1 MLRLLPNRLAAVVR
15 LGGLGFALGLLLW
28 GPVACEESP
37 PPAPLEPL
45 ADERCPLRDVRV
57 LLASDAEGIRLRV
70 DGKISLTDTEGAA
83 VRVYPGDDGLT
94 VEQGGKGEFLIAGAV
109 VASATVGLE
118 PTPGEGLFLSIRHR
132 GKWSPETHYPGS
144 LRLILDDER
153 GFAVINAVDVERYV
167 AVVVAG
173 EVWPTFH
180 EEAYR
185 AQAIVARTFVLYQ
198 MERRPNALYDV
209 KATQSSQVYHGVRTD
224 EPGRRAVEA
233 TRFTRGLV
241 CTWRDGDEDRLFS
254 TYYSAACG
262 GMSQSAA
269 IFGAADDVPPLAGG
283 VKCDY
288 CRIAPGDSYRWGPV
302 RQSRRDVLRRL
313 AARYSEV
320 ASLGRLTEITAL
332 ERTPGG
338 RPVRLRLTGS
348 TGKTHDLLAE
358 HFRLAL
364 GPGEIRSTDC
374 RIRLSGD
381 DVVFTR
387 GRGFGHGLGLCQW
400 GMQGQALKGK
410 SAARILRYY
419 YPGSKLTRV
428 Y

>member
-1 MLRLLPNRLAAVVR
+1 MVRLLSSRLTAMVR
-15 LGGLGFALGLLLW
+15 FGGPAFVLGLLLW

-45 ADERCPLRDVRV
+45 VDERCPLRDVRV
-57 LLASDAEGIRLRV
+57 LLASDAEGIRLRAEG
-70 DGKISLTDTEGAA
+70 DISLTDTARA
-83 VRVYPGDDGLT
+83 VVRGYPGNEGLT
-94 VEQGGKGEFLIAGAV
+94 VEQGGEGEFLIAGAV
-109 VASATVGLE
+109 VATTAIGLE
-118 PTPGEGLFLSIRHR
+118 PTSGEGLFLSIRRR

-144 LRLILDDER
+144 LRLILDGEG
-153 GFAVINAVDVERYV
+153 GFAVINSVDMERYV
-167 AVVVAG
+167 SIVVAG

-198 MERRPNALYDV
+198 MERRPDALYDV

-241 CTWRDGDEDRLFS
+241 CTWRDGDQDRLFS

-302 RQSRRDVLRRL
+302 RLNRRDVMRRL

-320 ASLGRLTEITAL
+320 ASLGRLTGITVL
-332 ERTPGG
+332 GRTPGG

-364 GPGEIRSTDC
+364 GPTEIRSTDC

-400 GMQGQALKGK
+400 GMQGQALQGK
-410 SAARILRYY
+410 SAAQILRFY